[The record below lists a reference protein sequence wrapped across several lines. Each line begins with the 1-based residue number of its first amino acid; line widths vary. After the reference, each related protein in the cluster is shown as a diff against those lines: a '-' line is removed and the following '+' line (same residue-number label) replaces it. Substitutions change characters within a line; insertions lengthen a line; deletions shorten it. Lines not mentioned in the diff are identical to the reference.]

1 MSDPIGDVSGGN
13 FSISGV
19 MDGIGSKLSAEKDSL
34 GTMMDGYNPDDPMSA
49 LNIEMEVSKYK
60 AEMSLMAALV
70 KDLSEIQQQII
81 QKI

>member
-1 MSDPIGDVSGGN
+1 MTDPIGDVSSGN

-19 MDGIGSKLSAEKDSL
+19 MDGIGSKLSTEKDSL
-34 GTMMDGYNPDDPMSA
+34 GTMMEGYNPDDPMSA

-70 KDLSEIQQQII
+70 KDLSDVQQQII
-81 QKI
+81 QKV